1 VLALTSP
8 SFDIAVLELFLPLLT
23 GARVVVASPADAV
36 DPQRLAALVRSEGVT
51 VAQATPVTWQH
62 LLAAAGGPSAG
73 DGAAGAG
80 DGGGGLRLRLA
91 LCGGEQ
97 VPRALAGQLCAVA
110 GEAWNM
116 YGPTETTVW
125 SLVWRLT
132 PGQQGPV
139 PIGRPIANTTAW
151 VMDPQLRP
159 APLGVPGELC
169 IGGAGLANGYHGLP
183 ALTRARFVTA
193 ASGERLYR
201 TGDLARLTDDGVFH
215 FLGRGDN
222 QVKLRG
228 HRIELDEISAV
239 LRRHPAVADAV
250 AVLRAD
256 DAGAPHLVA
265 YVVPQAAAG

>member
-62 LLAAAGGPSAG
+62 LLATATATGGAGAATAGGS
-73 DGAAGAG
+73 
-80 DGGGGLRLRLA
+80 GLRLRLA

-97 VPRALAGQLCAVA
+97 VPRALADQLCTVA
-110 GEAWNM
+110 DEAWNM

-132 PGQQGPV
+132 PGEEGPV

-193 ASGERLYR
+193 GNGERLYR
-201 TGDLARLTDDGVFH
+201 TGDLARLTDDGVLH
-215 FLGRGDN
+215 FLGRTDSG
-222 QVKLRG
+222 
-228 HRIELDEISAV
+228 SA
-239 LRRHPAVADAV
+239 PAAYRVAGQPS
-250 AVLRAD
+250 RSRQ
-256 DAGAPHLVA
+256 PWM
-265 YVVPQAAAG
+265 